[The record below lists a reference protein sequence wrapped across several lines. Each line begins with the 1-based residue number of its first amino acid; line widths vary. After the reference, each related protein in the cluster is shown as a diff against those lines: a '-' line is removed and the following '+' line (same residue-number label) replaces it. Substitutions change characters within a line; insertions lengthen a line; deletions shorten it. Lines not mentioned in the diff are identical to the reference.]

1 MATITY
7 IVKVASGK
15 FTIDDAVAPKLTFRD
30 GDTYVFDQAD
40 NSNSGHTLQFSATSN
55 NSGSSEYT
63 TGVTKTGTA
72 GSAGAKT
79 TIVTSGSTTDTL
91 YYYSS
96 GGGTHG
102 AEFSNTGYKTSSNYN
117 LIKPIVGSTLSEE
130 KWGPMVNHMV
140 DQIDESIKSIDQNL
154 LGQDLDGATDSGTV
168 AVDLD
173 TQSLTVAGSNG
184 IATSGSGQTITVSG
198 EALAHQGEPH
208 IQLQK
213 LYPAV
218 AGKLLDG
225 STSHSGDYGTA
236 QSDGRKYYYTSIKG
250 SKPIKDPR
258 IGAYFGSQRH
268 KFKSLQLLEQETAM
282 EGKNIFSVD
291 GREWIR
297 AYSTGGGWNEVNDA
311 GGTYIRADSDATG
324 CFLEITGY
332 FNDINFMFYCWNNRV
347 DDIDISVNGTLSV
360 DESITLGGDT
370 SVETPLKSRFVDASS
385 VINGGSTLSSSL
397 GTTPKINTI
406 RYEAKTG
413 SSEYLAIM
421 GIELIAQDT
430 TSTANRSK
438 IQIPAQTVV
447 SYGKKHSI
455 SATAQH
461 YDPFN
466 GFVNDTTLF
475 SAKVDTATSLG
486 LGTATTWGCAWDKGS
501 DNHIRPLNG
510 GRVVKWIDSSGNI
523 KTSVTMMPRNAQ
535 NIGNNTTNGSA
546 GTVSNEIG
554 TASATNTHTINFSD
568 DVIDNSL
575 SEIATTFH
583 YRELGNGAANTG
595 GGGSWADASMVSGS
609 PDDLSFVMDDGLTSL
624 SANDCNDTTA
634 NFDCLRWENGS
645 NDDQWLFTF
654 IGTGIS
660 WEGTANMASNDRRNH
675 IYAQN
680 LPYGTHV
687 VKVIRTGSAAGDIII
702 DGVTVDQPASGADD
716 SKLGVGWI
724 TIYQPKMPPIPQ
736 DAVIIADYMLMADF
750 VADSAG
756 AIESISKGTRLLGA
770 SRDILLNENTNQTYP
785 LTHQPKDTN
794 QGIHIEGAGG
804 QISSGTLQISV
815 TYFGKE
821 VCWKLYATQYG
832 TLSEHINSTTITDT
846 ALSTS
851 AWGGKRKV
859 TGQTLGINGIK
870 NTQTSGDFGFNGV
883 EIATPI
889 HTSSHYQTFETPFL
903 HELVGGDRNM
913 EQTNLV
919 VTPDGKTWDQISR
932 DTGYMGSILVSA
944 NIDQNST
951 DGDYW
956 WLMDNFRGDWT
967 DHGNTN
973 KGGGLGNKDFAIAY
987 DRFICLKD
995 GQYKI
1000 EARSYN
1006 SSAGKSNRIYV
1017 NGTEVSQGV
1026 MGGGDHGY
1034 YNMLNTRLNRGD
1046 YIQVRGEVY
1055 SNTNYKNFNVFN
1067 ITKL

>member
-1 MATITY
+1 MTRA
-7 IVKVASGK
+7 
-15 FTIDDAVAPKLTFRD
+15 RD
-30 GDTYVFDQAD
+30 IAD
-40 NSNSGHTLQFSATSN
+40 GL
-55 NSGSSEYT
+55 
-63 TGVTKTGTA
+63 
-72 GSAGAKT
+72 
-79 TIVTSGSTTDTL
+79 
-91 YYYSS
+91 
-96 GGGTHG
+96 G
-102 AEFSNTGYKTSSNYN
+102 AE
-117 LIKPIVGSTLSEE
+117 
-130 KWGPMVNHMV
+130 
-140 DQIDESIKSIDQNL
+140 
-154 LGQDLDGATDSGTV
+154 
-168 AVDLD
+168 
-173 TQSLTVAGSNG
+173 
-184 IATSGSGQTITVSG
+184 SG
-198 EALAHQGEPH
+198 EVVPH
-208 IQLQK
+208 IKLDV

-218 AGKLLDG
+218 AGKDL
-225 STSHSGDYGTA
+225 SGTA
-236 QSDGRKYYYTSIKG
+236 LGGSYVYGNAHTDGRKYYYTDIKG

-268 KFKSLQLLEQETAM
+268 KFKSLQLLEQETATH
-282 EGKNIFSVD
+282 GKSIFSID

-332 FNDINFMFYCWNNRV
+332 FNDINFMFYCWDNRV

-360 DESITLGGDT
+360 DGSTTLGGDT
-370 SVETPLKSRFVDASS
+370 SVETPLKSRYVDASS

-430 TSTANRSK
+430 TSTANKSK
-438 IQIPAQTVV
+438 IQIPAQTVI

-455 SATAQH
+455 SATSEH

-475 SAKVDTATSLG
+475 SSKVDVATSLG

-501 DNHIRPLNG
+501 DDHIRPLNG

-575 SEIATTFH
+575 SEVATTFH
-583 YRELGNGAANTG
+583 YREFGNGSANGGTG
-595 GGGSWADASMVSGS
+595 AGSWADASMVSGTS
-609 PDDLSFVMDDGLTSL
+609 DDIAYVMDDGLTSL

-634 NFDCLRWENGS
+634 NFNCLRWANAD
-645 NDDQWLFTF
+645 NDDQWFFTF

-687 VKVIRTGSAAGDIII
+687 VKVIRTGASAGDIII

-756 AIESISKGTRLLGA
+756 QIESISKGTRLLGA
-770 SRDILLNENTNQTYP
+770 SRDILLEENTNQTYP
-785 LTHQPKDTN
+785 LLLQPKDTN

-804 QISSGTLQISV
+804 AISSGTLQISA

-821 VCWKLYATQYG
+821 VCWKLYGTQYG

-919 VTPDGKTWDQISR
+919 VSPSGETWDEVTR
-932 DTGYMGSILVSA
+932 DTSYLGKMIL
-944 NIDQNST
+944 QMTT
-951 DGDYW
+951 DTHTATEHDKVVFDEW
-956 WLMDNFRGDWT
+956 RGMAL
-967 DHGNTN
+967 HSGNPTRPCF
-973 KGGGLGNKDFAIAY
+973 NKDFAIAY
-987 DRFICLKD
+987 NEMICLRD
-995 GQYKI
+995 GQYMCYCH
-1000 EARSYN
+1000 SHSN
-1006 SSAGKSNRIYV
+1006 SSNEYLGWWL
-1017 NGTEVSQGV
+1017 NGNLANQGYTNIDDTSMSSSV
-1026 MGGGDHGY
+1026 ILDIK
-1034 YNMLNTRLNRGD
+1034 RGD
-1046 YIQVRGEVY
+1046 RLHLQGAYGEHWVIGHSSY
-1055 SNTNYKNFNVFN
+1055 V
-1067 ITKL
+1067 IRL